1 MADPIT
7 SARSHAAIA
16 ISHSSQRTSVVGRE

>member
-7 SARSHAAIA
+7 SARSHAQIA
-16 ISHSSQRTSVVGRE
+16 TSHSSQSATETGLE